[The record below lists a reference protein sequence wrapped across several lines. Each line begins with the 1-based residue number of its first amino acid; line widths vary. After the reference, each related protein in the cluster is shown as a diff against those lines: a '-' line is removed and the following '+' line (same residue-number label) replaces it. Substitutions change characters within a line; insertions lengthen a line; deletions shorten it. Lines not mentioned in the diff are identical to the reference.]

1 MIKTFEQLFKM
12 PESYRTEFLENC
24 TFSEKIAAF
33 YFHVKIL
40 SDNLIKFYKSDHQE
54 IRNEDIILN
63 RMWQIPIHDFT
74 RIFLTHPE
82 FTKKYIG
89 YTFSFFFFPV
99 PKPFFIEYKDS
110 FRYVIANIQDK
121 HKKQVNPDTVN
132 LHDLSNLIRNNSVN
146 ITDKKRNFTA
156 ESLSTPDSTVKSI
169 LNFFHDNDTPESCCK
184 DNYDNAEGIIMRWK
198 GNNYQIILN
207 SPIDKEKM
215 LKVNRL
221 PLEYILKDF
230 ARYLKNPENN
240 CTKLL
245 EDNDPIKNIC
255 NLFSGY
261 MQSADFNY
269 YKISAEDLKS
279 PNFGYYAGTGY
290 DLIPSAQVR
299 KACRENMLA
308 DNIFKVILNAMR
320 RQHKMNKTHMI
331 LNSKELDI
339 INKFSKILYGYN
351 FKYIL

>member
-12 PESYRTEFLENC
+12 PESYKIEFLENC
-24 TFSEKIAAF
+24 AFSEKIAAF

-63 RMWQIPIHDFT
+63 RMWQMPVHDFT
-74 RIFLTHPE
+74 RIFLMHPE
-82 FTKKYIG
+82 FTKKHIG

-99 PKPFFIEYKDS
+99 TKPFFIEYKDN

-121 HKKQVNPDTVN
+121 YKKQVNPDTVN
-132 LHDLSNLIRNNSVN
+132 FHELSSLIRNNSVN
-146 ITDKKRNFTA
+146 ITNKKRNFTM
-156 ESLSTPDSTVKSI
+156 ETLSTPESAVKSI
-169 LNFFHDNDTPESCCK
+169 LSFFHNKDIPESCCK
-184 DNYDNAEGIIMRWK
+184 NNYDNAEGIIMRWK

-207 SPIDKEKM
+207 NPTPKEKS
-215 LKVNRL
+215 KFNRL

-230 ARYLKNPENN
+230 SGYLGNSKNN
-240 CTKLL
+240 CMALL
-245 EDNDPIKNIC
+245 DDNDPVKNIC

-261 MQSADFNY
+261 MKSADFNY

-279 PNFGYYAGTGY
+279 PNFGYYSGTGY
-290 DLIPSAQVR
+290 EFIPSAQVR
-299 KACRENMLA
+299 KICQENILA

-320 RQHKMNKTHMI
+320 RYHKINKTYMI
-331 LNSKELDI
+331 LNSKELNI
-339 INKFSKILYGYN
+339 INKFSKIIYRYN